1 MQDETLKDKQI
12 KWNKNHFSTALNRM
26 VCMNVKHRNPLIKK
40 LMNYKCFIL
49 LHLNYKD
56 EKQKRNL
63 FLNDI

>member
-40 LMNYKCFIL
+40 INELQM
-49 LHLNYKD
+49 LHFASFEL
-56 EKQKRNL
+56 
-63 FLNDI
+63 